1 MVNNEVNGESGDDDD
16 ESDLDLADFAHS
28 SEESD
33 DNDEVAGEI
42 FGETNAGEPIN
53 STSVLS
59 NEWITIANLELD
71 TPPALH
77 QFSSQSGPVF
87 TPDNDAPAASYYDR
101 FFNPVNDESLWE
113 SMMNLL
119 VSETNNKYQVYYT
132 RKNPVLSSRSKVH
145 LSEPTNVRKMRAFIG
160 ILLNMGLI
168 RKHTIEGYWNCKDYS
183 QNTPMFRQVFKLDTF
198 KLHLRFSHVSD
209 SDLEP
214 KRGDQN
220 FDQTYKFRPVL
231 DHFNT
236 TWARGYQLS
245 SGISIDESI
254 VGFKGRHSL
263 VNYIRIKKHHQ
274 WGPKEYNLRDAKTG
288 YCHQTIYHT
297 IGLKVSEHGQP
308 FDVCDKLLA
317 NNGTH
322 ADAGTHEIER
332 YDGSKKVV
340 PNIVSEYNNG
350 MGGVDLSDQMTDQ
363 YAGELRTFKCW
374 RKIVFHLFDRTA
386 TNAYL
391 C

>member
-1 MVNNEVNGESGDDDD
+1 M
-16 ESDLDLADFAHS
+16 
-28 SEESD
+28 
-33 DNDEVAGEI
+33 
-42 FGETNAGEPIN
+42 
-53 STSVLS
+53 
-59 NEWITIANLELD
+59 
-71 TPPALH
+71 
-77 QFSSQSGPVF
+77 
-87 TPDNDAPAASYYDR
+87 
-101 FFNPVNDESLWE
+101 
-113 SMMNLL
+113 
-119 VSETNNKYQVYYT
+119 
-132 RKNPVLSSRSKVH
+132 LSSRSKVH
-145 LSEPTNVRKMRAFIG
+145 LWKPTNVRKMRAFIG

-168 RKHTIEGYWNCKDYS
+168 RKPTIEGYWNCKDYS

-274 WGPKEYNLRDAKTG
+274 WGPKEYNLCDAKTG

-317 NNGTH
+317 NHGAKNHHLVVDNYYTSIPLCEKMLEKGIYVTGTVRSNRRGLPEKMKKVMKKKGEMVATRKDQILAVTWMDRKQVRLLSTH

-350 MGGVDLSDQMTDQ
+350 MGGVDLSDQMTD
-363 YAGELRTFKCW
+363 
-374 RKIVFHLFDRTA
+374 
-386 TNAYL
+386 
-391 C
+391 